1 MTTAK
6 QLELPF
12 VWATATP
19 QPATRATALYSIP
32 IQTPVATR
40 ERLFRR
46 DILPG
51 LRALPVKSV
60 MEVTG
65 LSRRYC
71 LLIRGGGRV
80 PHPKH
85 WDKLRDLA
93 GTDA

>member
-6 QLELPF
+6 QLELAL
-12 VWATATP
+12 VWEAATP
-19 QPATRATALYSIP
+19 KPATRAPALYSIP
-32 IQTPVATR
+32 IQAPVAMR

-85 WDKLRDLA
+85 WDKLRNLA
-93 GTDA
+93 GADA